1 MENENNYVSVL
12 TGTEIDTALQLAL
25 KMVYDDVKVYPVS
38 TGDWILENSSYGKY
52 KYTIAGVSSGNMV
65 VKFKGNN
72 NLIYDMTVI
81 DNTVYSN
88 SNLAGKIIVNTF
100 IPVDQSS
107 N

>member
-1 MENENNYVSVL
+1 MADNYISVL
-12 TGTEIDTALQLAL
+12 TGTDIDTALQLAL

-38 TGDWILENSSYGKY
+38 KDDWEEVNSSNGKY
-52 KYTIAGVSSGNMV
+52 RYTIAGVSSDNMV
-65 VKFKGNN
+65 VKFKGND

-88 SNLAGKIIVNTF
+88 SSLAGKIIVNTF